1 MSKLILNDIGQLL
14 AMMIIVNNQCGDFLI
29 YVGPAGITSVV
40 VGCCLH
46 EPTKLQGLQDHK
58 LAPHVRDVQAAVM
71 SLTVELTL
79 SAFLAVVSLVP
90 RLRPAFRGESLGT
103 RLCCCSFNKKS

>member
-1 MSKLILNDIGQLL
+1 
-14 AMMIIVNNQCGDFLI
+14 MMIIVNNQCGDFLI

-58 LAPHVRDVQAAVM
+58 LAPRVRDIQAAVM

-79 SAFLAVVSLVP
+79 SAFLAVVLSIRNLELP
-90 RLRPAFRGESLGT
+90 FSPTLPK
-103 RLCCCSFNKKS
+103 CNKIM